1 MRTCL
6 ICLIWMVAGFAGP
19 AGAAAQQATTA
30 PGDAAARTSLP
41 LAEIIRRIEQRYD
54 VPGFSAAFHQRSTIK
69 AMDISDEATGK
80 LYVKRPGKM
89 RWEYERPT
97 PQTIITNGSRL
108 LIYRPED
115 NQVMLGK
122 SPAFFGDG
130 KGAGFLADI
139 RLLRRKFEITP
150 APETDPLLYALKL
163 RPVHEVAE
171 LSEITLHVSKSE
183 FVVKRVITT
192 NAYGDQT
199 AIELIDSRFD
209 AIPADQLFA
218 MDIPQGADVLT
229 LDEP

>member
-6 ICLIWMVAGFAGP
+6 FCFISMVIGFTAAANVP
-19 AGAAAQQATTA
+19 AQETATAQSGAAAQ
-30 PGDAAARTSLP
+30 TSLP
-41 LAEIIRRIEQRYD
+41 LAEIIRRVEQRYD
-54 VPGFSAAFHQRSTIK
+54 ISGFSAAFHQRSTIK

-80 LYVKRPGKM
+80 LFVKRPGKM
-89 RWEYERPT
+89 RWEYEKPT

-150 APETDPLLYALKL
+150 APEIDPLLYALKL
-163 RPVHEVAE
+163 RPVQDVAE
-171 LSEITLHVSKSE
+171 LAEITLHVTKSD
-183 FVVKRVITT
+183 FVVKQVITT